1 MVKSE
6 KQQFQNHHFL
16 VQVISQNV
24 LFNEEIAQVCYFK
37 DITFG
42 VLQDQIQAQERIQKL
57 ISSSL
62 HHKIGQPLQK
72 LADQTIN
79 L

>member
-16 VQVISQNV
+16 VQVISQHV

-62 HHKIGQPLQK
+62 HHKIGQPL
-72 LADQTIN
+72 
-79 L
+79 